1 MMNESAEVKEARQ
14 EASRLAHQKLA
25 EKKKLEHDRKIAEY
39 EKEKEAKML
48 AAAQSR
54 KK

>member
-1 MMNESAEVKEARQ
+1 MMNESPEVKEARL